1 MNLKVKESA
10 EYFDIY
16 SAQGHIMA
24 RIPKNIPDLAMTVSV
39 FSHCIVYLAVLR
51 MYVMNETPDLK
62 AFAEEV
68 LVQTKEVEEKYIGAF
83 NN

>member
-16 SAQGHIMA
+16 SGQGHVMA
-24 RIPKNIPDLAMTVSV
+24 RIPKNIPDLATTVSV

-51 MYVMNETPDLK
+51 MYVLSETPDLK
-62 AFAEEV
+62 GFAEEV
-68 LVQTKEVEEKYIGAF
+68 LVQTKKVEEKYIGAF